1 MKHIILQ
8 KAKQVYVSASPK
20 HKAYRRFDPRTLR
33 NLHFGSTVSLVPNE
47 TAKSV
52 SKEIVGKMGDV
63 MKLFNQKKS
72 WTCGPASIRIALS
85 AFRKNVTEVQA
96 TKIAKSTASY
106 GTSHGNIINA
116 IKMEG
121 LNVIEYKNLSQD
133 HAINVLKEYT
143 NKGTPVI
150 VDWLKTKLI
159 HGSEKLSHMKTGVEE
174 NPTED
179 SEHYSV
185 IKSIDDKNVTLLDPL
200 EDTEESLPIS
210 YFLERWRTISEPS
223 SHWFLVLEK

>member
-1 MKHIILQ
+1 MKFIILE
-8 KAKQVYVSASPK
+8 KAKQVFVPASPK
-20 HKAYRRFDPRTLR
+20 HKSYRRFDPRS
-33 NLHFGSTVSLVPNE
+33 LHDE

-52 SKEIVGKMGDV
+52 SKEIVGRMGDV

-85 AFRKNVTEVQA
+85 AFIKSVTEVQA
-96 TKIAKSTASY
+96 SKIAKSTASY

-116 IKMEG
+116 IKKEG
-121 LNVIEYKNLSQD
+121 LNVIEYKNLSKS
-133 HAINVLKEYT
+133 HSINVLKEYT
-143 NKGTPVI
+143 SSGSPVI

-174 NPTED
+174 KPTED

-185 IKSIDDKNVTLLDPL
+185 IKSVDDKNVILLDPL
-200 EDTEESLPIS
+200 EDTEESLPID
-210 YFLERWRTISEPS
+210 YFLERWRTISEPANR
-223 SHWFLVLEK
+223 WFLVLSMEK